1 MLINPNWEPPT
12 VPKCPKTGKELANPM
27 DGDSVSPDPTGQ
39 SLVATVWHAHAD
51 GTECC
56 WTEIR

>member
-1 MLINPNWEPPT
+1 MLVNPNWEPPMA
-12 VPKCPKTGKELANPM
+12 PKCHKTGKTLANM
-27 DGDSVSPDPTGQ
+27 DGDTVSPDPTGQ
-39 SLVATVWHAHAD
+39 SLVAIIWHAHTD